1 MTESIPDIREF
12 ILRQCAAAAPNPWFP
27 AVFARDNTIPRDH
40 LDRHVDEL
48 RMAGLIRIAD
58 WVQGKGQGYA
68 LTPEGADVLE
78 NPRDLARLRSGKLKL
93 NPEPQIVPADP
104 TSWQGTVLDRGN
116 RVRQAVLA
124 PPQPVV
130 TRALILINVM
140 VFALGMAL
148 AIQEK
153 VPLSDFLFSNDNPDV
168 REIDKKIGALSG
180 SMVWKGE
187 WFRLLT
193 CCFVHFGLLHL
204 GVNMYSLFAV
214 GSIQEGMWGRLG
226 YLGLYLIAGLGGSCA
241 VVIFKPGDFVAGAS
255 GAIFG
260 LMGSLAVW
268 IFLNRRHLGPAA
280 SAWLRRLMV
289 VFALNIFISALPGI
303 SAAAHFGGLAV
314 GMIAAVLLNV
324 FRYGAGPQRWLALLG
339 FLALPGLSLAAVY
352 SARAKDPRW
361 QAALW
366 GQSVTQARGLFQDAM
381 QIARGPN
388 IESLIK
394 TQGAT
399 PDAETARKIAAQL
412 GEGRGK
418 LAAAKNA
425 LQGDGVFSIPAIEAE
440 RRDYIV
446 QVDEASQR
454 LAALEFEGGFLP
466 LAQQSQ
472 KDAVLAYQQVK
483 GLASLPAG
491 SAKHEADALKAA
503 LARLKEVAS
512 LLEKAGPYATG
523 SVAERQ
529 RQTLAQLLADKTRL
543 FELQAKQLQQDLT
556 RNVQE
561 AQEAEELERRVEE
574 LSKQWLQLKQG

>member
-12 ILRQCAAAAPNPWFP
+12 ILRQCAASANPWFP

-58 WVQGKGQGYA
+58 WVQGQGQGYV
-68 LTPEGADVLE
+68 LTPEGAGVLE

-93 NPEPQIVPADP
+93 NPEPQPAPADP
-104 TSWQGTVLDRGN
+104 TSWQGTALDRGN

-130 TRALILINVM
+130 TRTLILINVM

-153 VPLSDFLFSNDNPDV
+153 VPLSDFLFSNNNPAV
-168 REIDKKIGALSG
+168 QEIDKKIGALSG

-204 GVNMYSLFAV
+204 GINMYSLFAV

-226 YLGLYLIAGLGGSCA
+226 YLALYLIAGLGGSCA

-289 VFALNIFISALPGI
+289 VFALNIFISTLPGI

-324 FRYGAGPQRWLALLG
+324 FRYAAGPQRWLALLG
-339 FLALPGLSLAAVY
+339 LLALPGLSLGAVY

-361 QAALW
+361 QSALW
-366 GQSVTQARGLFQDAM
+366 DQSVAQARGLFQDAM
-381 QIARGPN
+381 QIARGPK

-394 TQGAT
+394 TQADT
-399 PDAETARKIAAQL
+399 PDAETARKITAL
-412 GEGRGK
+412 SGEARGK

-425 LQGDGVFSIPAIEAE
+425 LQGAGVFSTPAIEEE
-440 RRDYIV
+440 RQDYIV

-454 LAALEFEGGFLP
+454 LAALELKGGFLP
-466 LAQQSQ
+466 LAEQSE
-472 KDAVLAYQQVK
+472 KNADLAYRQVK
-483 GLASLPAG
+483 ALASLPPG
-491 SAKHEADALKAA
+491 SIKNEADALKAA

-523 SVAERQ
+523 SVAERK
-529 RQTLAQLLADKTRL
+529 RQTLAQVLADKARL
-543 FELQAKQLQQDLT
+543 FELQAKQLRQELT
-556 RNVQE
+556 RNTE
-561 AQEAEELERRVEE
+561 DEQEAEKLEKRIEE
-574 LSKQWLQLKQG
+574 LSKHWQQPK